1 MKIESFITGLMMAA
15 DFFTKICF
23 LALFL
28 PTFSFA
34 SLAESKLLYHY
45 CSNATTLTGNGVYA
59 ANINHLFS
67 YLSTNATEHDGFFNT
82 TAGQEPN
89 MVYGLFLCRGDV
101 HPENCRDC
109 INLAAAVAPQLCPN
123 RTWAIIWY
131 EECMLRYSNQ
141 SIFSSM
147 AEKPR
152 VDLWYDTN
160 YAPEPERFNR
170 LVVTVMKEIASRA
183 SNATLGAKKFATKEA
198 TFTVFQTL
206 YSLAQCTPDISSED
220 CYRCLQDAVRDLLI
234 HSNGN
239 TSGFGLHPSC
249 TVQYQ
254 TAPFYNL
261 VFNKTKTAGPPVS
274 PPEKPLLLPPPAPG
288 KKGMSSQMVIK
299 IVVPT
304 VGFLVLSTIL
314 CCFPGW
320 KASKKLIARRN
331 RYDGSKIRAL
341 KSLQFDL
348 SIIEAATNNFAEVNK
363 IGAGGFGSV
372 YKGILTDGQE
382 IAVKRLSTSSGQ
394 GADEFQTEVV
404 LVAKLQHR
412 NLVKLLGYCLERKER
427 ILVYEFVPNKSLD
440 HFIFDPEK
448 QTQLDWPQ
456 RYKIIK
462 GIARGLLYL
471 HLDSRL
477 KIIHRDL
484 KASNILLD
492 EDIIPKISDFGMA
505 KIVGE
510 NKSLQHTKRIAGTY
524 GYMSPEYA
532 VHGRFSEKSD
542 VFSFGILILE
552 IVCGKRSTSFCHS
565 AYTDNLL
572 TYVWRQWKN
581 GKPIGVM
588 DSALG
593 DSYVSNEVVRCIHIG
608 LLCVQ
613 EDPEARPTMARVV
626 LMLSSS
632 SVTLPLPQRTAFYF
646 GTITEGKPSRTDY
659 KSDQSTSMV
668 SSSSATV
675 NETSLTELFPR

>member
-1 MKIESFITGLMMAA
+1 MAA
-15 DFFTKICF
+15 DSFTKICF

-34 SLAESKLLYHY
+34 SLAESKLLNYY
-45 CSNATTLTGNGVYA
+45 CSNATTLTGNGGYA

-82 TAGQEPN
+82 TAGQEPS

-147 AEKPR
+147 AEKRR
-152 VDLWYDTN
+152 VDIWYDTN
-160 YAPEPERFNR
+160 YATERERFNR
-170 LVVTVMKEIASRA
+170 LAVTVMQEIASRA
-183 SNATLGAKKFATKEA
+183 SNATQGAKKFATKEA

-206 YSLAQCTPDISSED
+206 YSLAHCTPDISSED
-220 CYRCLQDAVRDLLI
+220 CYRCLQDAIRDLLI

-254 TAPFYNL
+254 TASFYNL

-331 RYDGSKIRAL
+331 RYDGSKIRAM

-427 ILVYEFVPNKSLD
+427 ILVYD
-440 HFIFDPEK
+440 FIPK
-448 QTQLDWPQ
+448 NRQLDWPQ

-471 HLDSRL
+471 HSDLRI

-492 EDIIPKISDFGMA
+492 EDITPKISDFGMA

-552 IVCGKRSTSFCHS
+552 IVCGKRNTSFCHS
-565 AYTDNLL
+565 AYSDNLL

-581 GKPIGVM
+581 GKPIEAM

-608 LLCVQ
+608 LLYVQ

-632 SVTLPLPQRTAFYF
+632 SVTLPLPPRTAFYF
-646 GTITEGKPSRTDY
+646 GTITKGKPSRTNY
-659 KSDQSTSMV
+659 KSDQSTSIV

>member
-1 MKIESFITGLMMAA
+1 
-15 DFFTKICF
+15 
-23 LALFL
+23 
-28 PTFSFA
+28 
-34 SLAESKLLYHY
+34 
-45 CSNATTLTGNGVYA
+45 
-59 ANINHLFS
+59 
-67 YLSTNATEHDGFFNT
+67 
-82 TAGQEPN
+82 
-89 MVYGLFLCRGDV
+89 
-101 HPENCRDC
+101 
-109 INLAAAVAPQLCPN
+109 
-123 RTWAIIWY
+123 
-131 EECMLRYSNQ
+131 
-141 SIFSSM
+141 M
-147 AEKPR
+147 AEKRR
-152 VDLWYDTN
+152 VDIWYDTN
-160 YAPEPERFNR
+160 YATERERFNR
-170 LVVTVMKEIASRA
+170 LAVTVMQEIASRA
-183 SNATLGAKKFATKEA
+183 SNATQGAKKFATKEA

-220 CYRCLQDAVRDLLI
+220 CYRCLQDAIRDLLI

-254 TAPFYNL
+254 TASFYNL

-331 RYDGSKIRAL
+331 RYGKTKYKIRAM

-427 ILVYEFVPNKSLD
+427 ILVYEFVPKNR
-440 HFIFDPEK
+440 
-448 QTQLDWPQ
+448 QLDWPQ

-471 HLDSRL
+471 HSDSRI

-492 EDIIPKISDFGMA
+492 EDITPKISDFGMA

-552 IVCGKRSTSFCHS
+552 IVCGKRNTSFCHS
-565 AYTDNLL
+565 AYSDNLL

-581 GKPIGVM
+581 GKPIEAM

-608 LLCVQ
+608 LLYVQ

-632 SVTLPLPQRTAFYF
+632 SVTLPLPPRTAFYF
-646 GTITEGKPSRTDY
+646 GTITKGKPSRTNY
-659 KSDQSTSMV
+659 KSDQSTSIV

>member
-1 MKIESFITGLMMAA
+1 MAA
-15 DFFTKICF
+15 DSFTKICF

-34 SLAESKLLYHY
+34 SLAESKLLNYY
-45 CSNATTLTGNGVYA
+45 CSNATTLTGNGGYA

-82 TAGQEPN
+82 TAGQEPS

-147 AEKPR
+147 AEKRR
-152 VDLWYDTN
+152 VDIWYDTN
-160 YAPEPERFNR
+160 YATERERFNR
-170 LVVTVMKEIASRA
+170 LAVTVMQEIASRA
-183 SNATLGAKKFATKEA
+183 SNATQGAKKFATKEA

-220 CYRCLQDAVRDLLI
+220 CYRCLQDAIRDLLI

-254 TAPFYNL
+254 TASFYNL

-331 RYDGSKIRAL
+331 RYDGSKIRAM

-427 ILVYEFVPNKSLD
+427 ILVYEFIPKNR
-440 HFIFDPEK
+440 
-448 QTQLDWPQ
+448 QLDWPQ

-471 HLDSRL
+471 HSDLRI

-492 EDIIPKISDFGMA
+492 EDITPKISDFGMA

-552 IVCGKRSTSFCHS
+552 IVCGKRNTSFCHS
-565 AYTDNLL
+565 AYSDNLL

-581 GKPIGVM
+581 GKPIEAM

-608 LLCVQ
+608 LLYVQ

-632 SVTLPLPQRTAFYF
+632 SVTLPLPPRTAFYF
-646 GTITEGKPSRTDY
+646 GTITKGKPSRTNY
-659 KSDQSTSMV
+659 KSDQSTSIV

>member
-15 DFFTKICF
+15 DSFTKICF

-34 SLAESKLLYHY
+34 SLAESKLLNYY
-45 CSNATTLTGNGVYA
+45 CSNATTLTGNGGYA

-82 TAGQEPN
+82 TAGQEPS

-131 EECMLRYSNQ
+131 EEL
-141 SIFSSM
+141 
-147 AEKPR
+147 
-152 VDLWYDTN
+152 
-160 YAPEPERFNR
+160 
-170 LVVTVMKEIASRA
+170 TVMQEIASRA
-183 SNATLGAKKFATKEA
+183 SNATQGAKKFATKEA

-220 CYRCLQDAVRDLLI
+220 CYRCLQDAIRDLLI

-254 TAPFYNL
+254 TASFYNL

-331 RYDGSKIRAL
+331 RYDGSKIRAM

-448 QTQLDWPQ
+448 QTV
-456 RYKIIK
+456 
-462 GIARGLLYL
+462 
-471 HLDSRL
+471 RL
-477 KIIHRDL
+477 
-484 KASNILLD
+484 A
-492 EDIIPKISDFGMA
+492 
-505 KIVGE
+505 
-510 NKSLQHTKRIAGTY
+510 
-524 GYMSPEYA
+524 
-532 VHGRFSEKSD
+532 
-542 VFSFGILILE
+542 
-552 IVCGKRSTSFCHS
+552 
-565 AYTDNLL
+565 
-572 TYVWRQWKN
+572 
-581 GKPIGVM
+581 
-588 DSALG
+588 
-593 DSYVSNEVVRCIHIG
+593 
-608 LLCVQ
+608 
-613 EDPEARPTMARVV
+613 PTI
-626 LMLSSS
+626 
-632 SVTLPLPQRTAFYF
+632 Q
-646 GTITEGKPSRTDY
+646 
-659 KSDQSTSMV
+659 
-668 SSSSATV
+668 
-675 NETSLTELFPR
+675 NN

>member
-1 MKIESFITGLMMAA
+1 
-15 DFFTKICF
+15 
-23 LALFL
+23 
-28 PTFSFA
+28 
-34 SLAESKLLYHY
+34 
-45 CSNATTLTGNGVYA
+45 
-59 ANINHLFS
+59 
-67 YLSTNATEHDGFFNT
+67 
-82 TAGQEPN
+82 
-89 MVYGLFLCRGDV
+89 
-101 HPENCRDC
+101 
-109 INLAAAVAPQLCPN
+109 
-123 RTWAIIWY
+123 
-131 EECMLRYSNQ
+131 
-141 SIFSSM
+141 
-147 AEKPR
+147 
-152 VDLWYDTN
+152 
-160 YAPEPERFNR
+160 
-170 LVVTVMKEIASRA
+170 MKEIASRA
-183 SNATLGAKKFATKEA
+183 SYATLGAKKFATKEA

-274 PPEKPLLLPPPAPG
+274 PPEKSLLLPPPAPG
-288 KKGMSSQMVIK
+288 QFNKILGMSSQMVIK

-348 SIIEAATNNFAEVNK
+348 SIIEAATNNFAKVNK

-427 ILVYEFVPNKSLD
+427 DTY
-440 HFIFDPEK
+440 PEK
-448 QTQLDWPQ
+448 QRQLDWPQ

-471 HLDSRL
+471 HSDSRL
-477 KIIHRDL
+477 KIIRRDL

-532 VHGRFSEKSD
+532 VLGRFSEKSD

-552 IVCGKRSTSFCHS
+552 IVCGKRNTSFCHS
-565 AYTDNLL
+565 AYTDNLP

-588 DSALG
+588 NSALG

>member
-1 MKIESFITGLMMAA
+1 MMMV
-15 DFFTKICF
+15 DSFTK
-23 LALFL
+23 LFL
-28 PTFSFA
+28 VAVCLSTFSFG
-34 SLAESKLLYHY
+34 SLEDPTRWYY
-45 CSNATTLTGNGVYA
+45 FCSNATTLTRNIVYA
-59 ANINHLFS
+59 ANVDQLFS

-89 MVYGLFLCRGDV
+89 MVYGLFLCRGDAR
-101 HPENCRDC
+101 PEICRDC
-109 INLAAAVAPQLCPN
+109 INLAAADVAKLCPN
-123 RTWAIIWY
+123 QSWAIIWY
-131 EECMLRYSNQ
+131 NKCMLRYSNR

-147 AEKPR
+147 AERPNVSLSYR
-152 VDLWYDTN
+152 VD
-160 YAPEPERFNR
+160 AMEPYRFNR
-170 LVVTVMKEIASRA
+170 LVATVMKDIATRAPNARSR
-183 SNATLGAKKFATKEA
+183 TKKFATKEA
-198 TFTVFQTL
+198 TFNAFQIL

-220 CYRCLQDAVRDLLI
+220 CYRCLQDAIADLQFYF
-234 HSNGN
+234 GGKQ
-239 TSGFGLHPSC
+239 SGFAMYPSC
-249 TVQYQ
+249 TAQYR
-254 TAPFYNL
+254 TSPFYSLNQTGL
-261 VFNKTKTAGPPVS
+261 AKPPVS
-274 PPEKPLLLPPPAPG
+274 PQHPLLLPPPPPPPPG
-288 KKGMSSQMVIK
+288 KRGISSQTVIK
-299 IVVPT
+299 IVVST
-304 VGFLVLSTIL
+304 VGFLVLSCFL
-314 CCFPGW
+314 CGVLGW
-320 KASKKLIARRN
+320 KATKKLTARKTRN
-331 RYDGSKIRAL
+331 DGLKAKAL
-341 KSLQFDL
+341 QSLRFDL
-348 SIIEAATNNFAEVNK
+348 SIIEAATKNFAEVNK

-412 NLVKLLGYCLERKER
+412 NLVKLLGYCLERTER
-427 ILVYEFVPNKSLD
+427 MLIYEFVPNKSLD
-440 HFIFDPEK
+440 HFIFDLEK
-448 QTQLDWPQ
+448 QRQLVWPL

-471 HLDSRL
+471 HSDSRL

-484 KASNILLD
+484 KAGNILLD
-492 EDIIPKISDFGMA
+492 KDMTPKISDFGMA

-542 VFSFGILILE
+542 VYSFGILMLE
-552 IVCGKRSTSFCHS
+552 IVCGKRNTSFCHS
-565 AYTDNLL
+565 AHAENLL

-581 GKPIGVM
+581 GTPIEVM

-593 DSYVSNEVVRCIHIG
+593 DSYVSNEVARCIHIA

-613 EDPEARPTMARVV
+613 QDPEARPPMAKVV

-646 GTITEGKPSRTDY
+646 GTITEGKPSIMNY
-659 KSDQSTSMV
+659 KSDQSTS
-668 SSSSATV
+668 SALATV

>member
-1 MKIESFITGLMMAA
+1 MAA

-28 PTFSFA
+28 PAFSFA
-34 SLAESKLLYHY
+34 SLAESKLLYSY

-82 TAGQEPN
+82 NAEQEPN
-89 MVYGLFLCRGDV
+89 MVYGLFLCCGDV

-152 VDLWYDTN
+152 VDLWHDTN

-170 LVVTVMKEIASRA
+170 LVGTVMKEIASRA
-183 SNATLGAKKFATKEA
+183 SYATLGAKKFATKEA

-234 HSNGN
+234 HTNGN
-239 TSGFGLHPSC
+239 TSGFGLHPS
-249 TVQYQ
+249 
-254 TAPFYNL
+254 L
-261 VFNKTKTAGPPVS
+261 FNKTKTAGPPVS
-274 PPEKPLLLPPPAPG
+274 PPEKSLLLPPPAPG

-348 SIIEAATNNFAEVNK
+348 SIIEAATNNFAKVNK

-448 QTQLDWPQ
+448 QRQLDWPQ

-471 HLDSRL
+471 HSDSRL
-477 KIIHRDL
+477 KIIRRDL

-505 KIVGE
+505 KIVG
-510 NKSLQHTKRIAGTY
+510 RIKAY
-524 GYMSPEYA
+524 SIPRESPAHSKLPCCSGYMSPEYA
-532 VHGRFSEKSD
+532 VLGRFSEKSD

-552 IVCGKRSTSFCHS
+552 IVCGKRNTSFCHS
-565 AYTDNLL
+565 AYTDNLP
-572 TYVWRQWKN
+572 TYVWRQRKN

-588 DSALG
+588 NSALG